1 MDKNKKKIFIIEDEE
16 DIITLLTFHLEKEN
30 YLVSSS
36 TTGENI
42 KNKIKQ
48 YNPDLIL
55 LDLMIPGHDGFEICK
70 QLKQDSTIEKIPI
83 IMLTAKNEETNIIVG
98 LELGAEDY
106 ITKPFSVPILI
117 ARIRKI
123 LRKNK
128 PKEQSEEIMI
138 HDLKIN
144 PNTHDVYLSNKK
156 IEFSSTEF
164 KLLLHLIKKPL
175 WVYSRLQ
182 LIDEIKGDNYVVTD
196 RIIDVILVSIRK
208 KLGAYAETIETIRGV
223 GYRFNPGKI

>member
-16 DIITLLTFHLEKEN
+16 DIITLLRFHLEKEN
-30 YLVSSS
+30 YSVSSS

-48 YNPDLIL
+48 HNPDLIL

-70 QLKQDSTIEKIPI
+70 QLKQDSATEKIPI

-106 ITKPFSVPILI
+106 ITKPFSMPILI

-123 LRKNK
+123 LRKK
-128 PKEQSEEIMI
+128 KQKEQSEEIII
-138 HDLKIN
+138 HDLRIN
-144 PNTHDVYLSNKK
+144 PNTHDVYLLNEK

-164 KLLLHLIKKPL
+164 KLLLHLTKKPL

-208 KLGAYAETIETIRGV
+208 KLGSYAETIETIRGV